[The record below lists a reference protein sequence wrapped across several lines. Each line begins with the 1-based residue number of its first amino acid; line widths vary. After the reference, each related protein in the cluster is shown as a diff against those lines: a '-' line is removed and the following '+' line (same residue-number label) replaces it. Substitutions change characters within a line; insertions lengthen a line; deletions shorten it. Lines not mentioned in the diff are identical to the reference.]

1 MKKTALVTAIGSFS
15 ADITI
20 KTLHALGFTVIGC
33 DIYPAS
39 WVADSANVDAFYQVP
54 LVRDQ
59 KAYLDTLYTICRERE
74 VSYLL
79 PSIDLEVDLLNE
91 HREDLAALGVTLC
104 LSSYDA
110 IRCCRD
116 KYLLFQAVKPQGAV
130 RVIPTSFA
138 KDVDPASLSYPVIV
152 KPADGRSSEGC
163 HVVEDAGGFAYFT
176 GLMPG
181 RKLLVQPKISGYVI
195 TVDVV
200 CDGERVACVARRE
213 LLRTGNGAGTTVQ
226 IIDPAPFEAFCTKTA
241 LSLGIRGAV
250 NFEFIENSD
259 GYYYFLEINP
269 RFAGGVKFSHI
280 AGYPVVEEHMK
291 CFMGQSIDPAP
302 AFQSMIIARKYEEF
316 IME

>member
-20 KTLHALGFTVIGC
+20 KTLHALGYTVIGC
-33 DIYPAS
+33 DIYPAA

-59 KAYLDTLYTICRERE
+59 ESYLRVLYQICREQE
-74 VSYLL
+74 VAFLL
-79 PSIDLEVDLLNE
+79 PSIDLEVDLFNE
-91 HREDLAALGVTLC
+91 HREELAAMGVTLC

-110 IRCCRD
+110 IRHCRD
-116 KYLLFQAVKPQGAV
+116 KYLLYQVVKPVGAI
-130 RVIPTSFA
+130 RIIPTCFA
-138 KDVDPASLSYPVIV
+138 KDADPATLTYPVIV

-181 RKLLVQPKISGYVI
+181 RKLLVQPRIPGYVI

-200 CDGERVACVARRE
+200 CDGERCACVARRE
-213 LLRTGNGAGTTVQ
+213 LLRTGNGAGTTVE
-226 IIDPAPFEAFCTKTA
+226 IIDPAPFENFCRETA

-259 GYYYFLEINP
+259 GFYYFLEINP

-291 CFMGQSIDPAP
+291 CFTGQPIDLAP
-302 AFQSMIIARKYEEF
+302 HFTPMIIARKYEEY
-316 IME
+316 IMQ